1 MTSNKINV
9 IGAGLAGCEAA
20 WQLSQKGYF
29 VDLYE
34 MRPKKMTDAHKTEKY
49 AELVCS
55 NSFRSDDDERNA
67 VGQLKWELRK
77 ANSFILENADL
88 NSVPAGGALA
98 IDRDKFSSKITNR
111 ISSNPLI
118 NIINKEVFDLTDFK
132 DPTIIA
138 TGPLTSDL
146 LSNQII
152 SIAKSD
158 NLAFFDAIAPI
169 VYLESVD
176 LDKAWF
182 QSRYD
187 KGDEECDRKAYL
199 NCPLNEDQYKEFIDD
214 IITASKIEFK
224 DWEKNTP
231 YFQSCLPIEIMA
243 ERGIETLRFG
253 PMKPVGLRNPHDDYK
268 RPYAVVQLRPD
279 NKEKTLY
286 NMVGFQTKMKYSSQ
300 TEAFKKIPGL
310 ENVKFARLGGIHR
323 NTFINTPQLLSNELS
338 LKTQTNIYF
347 AGQITGVEGY
357 VESTA
362 IGLLVANFIDQK
374 IMKKTLIPPP
384 PTTAIG
390 SLYHYLLFKNEL
402 LDFQPMNVNFGLF
415 KELPLTNGRK
425 LKKEIK
431 KVAFTTKAK
440 EDWNNWMSSINYFG

>member
-9 IGAGLAGCEAA
+9 IGAGLAGCEVA

-34 MRPKKMTDAHKTEKY
+34 MRPEKMTAAHKTNKF

-55 NSFRSDDDERNA
+55 NSFRSDDNEKNA

-88 NSVPAGGALA
+88 HSVPAGGALA
-98 IDRDKFSSKITNR
+98 IDREKFSSDITEK

-118 NIINKEVFDLTDFK
+118 NVINEEVLDLSKFKE
-132 DPTIIA
+132 PTVIS
-138 TGPLTSDL
+138 TGPLTSNR
-146 LSNQII
+146 LSDQII
-152 SIAKSD
+152 EITKS
-158 NLAFFDAIAPI
+158 NKLAFFDAIAPI
-169 VYLESVD
+169 IYLESVNMN
-176 LDKAWF
+176 KAWF

-187 KGDEECDRKAYL
+187 KGDEESDKKAYL
-199 NCPLNEDQYKEFIDD
+199 NCPLNEIQYKEFIDD
-214 IITASKIEFK
+214 IIKASKIDFK

-243 ERGIETLRFG
+243 ESGVETLRFG
-253 PMKPVGLRNPHDDYK
+253 PMKPVGLKNPHDNNN

-286 NMVGFQTKMKYSSQ
+286 NMVGFQTKMKYGSQ
-300 TEAFKKIPGL
+300 IDVFRKIPGL
-310 ENVKFARLGGIHR
+310 ENVQFARLGGIHR
-323 NTFINTPQLLSNELS
+323 NTFINTPKLLSDELS
-338 LKTQTNIYF
+338 LKNQSNIYF

-357 VESTA
+357 VESTP
-362 IGLLVANFIDQK
+362 IGLLVAFFIDKK
-374 IMKKTLIPPP
+374 ISKKQYIPPP

-390 SLYHYLLFKNEL
+390 SLYHHLLFENEFV
-402 LDFQPMNVNFGLF
+402 DFQPMNVNFGLF
-415 KELPLTNGRK
+415 KELSKNNARK
-425 LKKEIK
+425 LKKETK
-431 KVAFTTKAK
+431 KVALTTRAK
-440 EDWNNWMSSINYFG
+440 KDWCIWMSSIN

>member
-9 IGAGLAGCEAA
+9 IGAGLAGCEVA

-34 MRPKKMTDAHKTEKY
+34 MRPKKMTDAHKTNKF

-55 NSFRSDDDERNA
+55 NSFRSDDHEKNA

-88 NSVPAGGALA
+88 HSVPAGGALA
-98 IDRDKFSSKITNR
+98 IDREKFSSDITEK

-118 NIINKEVFDLTDFK
+118 NIINEEVLDVSKFKE
-132 DPTIIA
+132 PTVIS
-138 TGPLTSDL
+138 TGPLTSNP
-146 LSNQII
+146 LSDQII
-152 SIAKSD
+152 SITKSD
-158 NLAFFDAIAPI
+158 KLAFFDAIAPI
-169 VYLESVD
+169 VYLESVNMN
-176 LDKAWF
+176 KAWF

-187 KGDEECDRKAYL
+187 KGNEESDKKAYL
-199 NCPLNEDQYKEFIDD
+199 NCPLDEIQYKEFIDD
-214 IITASKIEFK
+214 IIKASKIDFK

-243 ERGIETLRFG
+243 ESGIETLRFG
-253 PMKPVGLRNPHDDYK
+253 PMKPVGLKNPHDNNN

-286 NMVGFQTKMKYSSQ
+286 NMVGFQTKMKYGSQ
-300 TEAFKKIPGL
+300 IDVFRKIPGL
-310 ENVKFARLGGIHR
+310 ENVQFARLGGIHR
-323 NTFINTPQLLSNELS
+323 NTFINTPKLLSDELS
-338 LKTQTNIYF
+338 LKNQSNIYF

-362 IGLLVANFIDQK
+362 IGLLVAFFIDKK
-374 IMKKTLIPPP
+374 ISKKQNIPPP

-390 SLYHYLLFKNEL
+390 SLYHHLLFKNEFV
-402 LDFQPMNVNFGLF
+402 DFQPMNVNFGLF
-415 KELPLTNGRK
+415 KELPKNNVRK
-425 LKKEIK
+425 LKKEMK
-431 KVAFTTKAK
+431 KVALTTKAK
-440 EDWNNWMSSINYFG
+440 KDWCIWMSSIN

>member
-9 IGAGLAGCEAA
+9 IGAGLAGCEVA

-34 MRPKKMTDAHKTEKY
+34 MRPEKMTAAHKTNKF

-55 NSFRSDDDERNA
+55 NSFRSDDHEKNA

-88 NSVPAGGALA
+88 HSVPAGGALA
-98 IDRDKFSSKITNR
+98 IDREKFSSDITEK
-111 ISSNPLI
+111 ISSNSLI
-118 NIINKEVFDLTDFK
+118 NVINKEVLDLSKFK
-132 DPTIIA
+132 EPTVIS
-138 TGPLTSDL
+138 TGPLTSNR
-146 LSNQII
+146 LSDQII
-152 SIAKSD
+152 EITKS
-158 NLAFFDAIAPI
+158 NKLAFFDAIAPI
-169 VYLESVD
+169 IYLESVNM
-176 LDKAWF
+176 DKAWF

-187 KGDEECDRKAYL
+187 KGDEESDKKAYL
-199 NCPLNEDQYKEFIDD
+199 NCPLNEIQYKEFIDD
-214 IITASKIEFK
+214 IIKASKIDFK

-243 ERGIETLRFG
+243 ESGIETLRFG
-253 PMKPVGLRNPHDDYK
+253 PMKPVGLKNPHDNNN

-286 NMVGFQTKMKYSSQ
+286 NMVGFQTKMKYGSQ
-300 TEAFKKIPGL
+300 IDVFRKIPGL
-310 ENVKFARLGGIHR
+310 ENVQFARLGGIHR
-323 NTFINTPQLLSNELS
+323 NTFINTPKLLSDELS
-338 LKTQTNIYF
+338 LKNQSNIYF

-362 IGLLVANFIDQK
+362 IGLLVAFFIDKK
-374 IMKKTLIPPP
+374 ISKKQYIPPP

-390 SLYHYLLFKNEL
+390 SLYHHLLFENEFV
-402 LDFQPMNVNFGLF
+402 DFQPMNVNFGLF
-415 KELPLTNGRK
+415 KELPKNNARK
-425 LKKEIK
+425 LKKEMK
-431 KVAFTTKAK
+431 KVALTTKAK
-440 EDWNNWMSSINYFG
+440 KDWCIWMSSIN

>member
-9 IGAGLAGCEAA
+9 IGAGLAGCEVA

-34 MRPKKMTDAHKTEKY
+34 MRPKKMTDAHKTNKF

-55 NSFRSDDDERNA
+55 NSFRSDDHEKNA

-88 NSVPAGGALA
+88 HSVPAGGALA
-98 IDRDKFSSKITNR
+98 IDREKFSSDITEK

-118 NIINKEVFDLTDFK
+118 NIINEEVLDVSKFKE
-132 DPTIIA
+132 PTVIS
-138 TGPLTSDL
+138 TGPLTSNP
-146 LSNQII
+146 LSDQII
-152 SIAKSD
+152 SITKSD
-158 NLAFFDAIAPI
+158 KLAFFDAIAPI
-169 VYLESVD
+169 VYLESVNMN
-176 LDKAWF
+176 KAWF

-187 KGDEECDRKAYL
+187 KGNEESDKKAYL
-199 NCPLNEDQYKEFIDD
+199 NCPLDEIQYKEFIDD
-214 IITASKIEFK
+214 IIKASKIDFK

-243 ERGIETLRFG
+243 ESGIETLRFG
-253 PMKPVGLRNPHDDYK
+253 PMKPVGLKNPHDNNN

-286 NMVGFQTKMKYSSQ
+286 NMVGFQTKMKYGSQ
-300 TEAFKKIPGL
+300 IDVFRKIPGL
-310 ENVKFARLGGIHR
+310 ENVQFARLGGIHR
-323 NTFINTPQLLSNELS
+323 NTFINTPKLLSNELS
-338 LKTQTNIYF
+338 LKNQSNIYF

-362 IGLLVANFIDQK
+362 IGLLVAFFIDKK
-374 IMKKTLIPPP
+374 ISKKQNIPPP

-390 SLYHYLLFKNEL
+390 SLYHHLLFKNEFV
-402 LDFQPMNVNFGLF
+402 DFQPMNVNFGLF
-415 KELPLTNGRK
+415 KELPKNNIRK
-425 LKKEIK
+425 LKKEMK
-431 KVAFTTKAK
+431 KVALTTKAK
-440 EDWNNWMSSINYFG
+440 KDWCIWMSSIN

>member
-1 MTSNKINV
+1 MNSNKINV
-9 IGAGLAGCEAA
+9 IGAGLAGCEVA

-34 MRPKKMTDAHKTEKY
+34 MRPEKMTAAHKTNKF

-55 NSFRSDDDERNA
+55 NSFRSDDNEKNA

-88 NSVPAGGALA
+88 HSVPAGGALA
-98 IDRDKFSSKITNR
+98 IDREKFSSDITEK

-118 NIINKEVFDLTDFK
+118 NVINEEVLDLSNFKE
-132 DPTIIA
+132 PTVIS
-138 TGPLTSDL
+138 TGPLTSNR
-146 LSNQII
+146 LSDQII
-152 SIAKSD
+152 EITKS
-158 NLAFFDAIAPI
+158 NKLAFFDAIAPI
-169 VYLESVD
+169 IYLESVNM
-176 LDKAWF
+176 DKAWF

-187 KGDEECDRKAYL
+187 KGDEESDKKAYL
-199 NCPLNEDQYKEFIDD
+199 NCPLNEIQYKEFIDD
-214 IITASKIEFK
+214 IIKASKIDFK

-243 ERGIETLRFG
+243 ESGIETLRFG
-253 PMKPVGLRNPHDDYK
+253 PMKPVGLKNPHDNNN

-286 NMVGFQTKMKYSSQ
+286 NMVGFQTKMKYGSQ
-300 TEAFKKIPGL
+300 IDVFRKIPGL
-310 ENVKFARLGGIHR
+310 ENVQFARLGGIHR
-323 NTFINTPQLLSNELS
+323 NTFINTPKLLSDELS
-338 LKTQTNIYF
+338 LKNQSNIYF

-362 IGLLVANFIDQK
+362 IGLLVAFFIDKK
-374 IMKKTLIPPP
+374 ISKKQYIPPP

-390 SLYHYLLFKNEL
+390 SLYHHLLFKNEFV
-402 LDFQPMNVNFGLF
+402 DFQPMNVNFGLF
-415 KELPLTNGRK
+415 KELPKNNVRK
-425 LKKEIK
+425 LKKEMK
-431 KVAFTTKAK
+431 KVALTTKAK
-440 EDWNNWMSSINYFG
+440 KDWCIWMSSIN

>member
-9 IGAGLAGCEAA
+9 IGAGLAGCEVA

-34 MRPKKMTDAHKTEKY
+34 MRPEKMTAAHKTNKF

-55 NSFRSDDDERNA
+55 NSFRSDDNEKNA

-88 NSVPAGGALA
+88 HSVPAGGALA
-98 IDRDKFSSKITNR
+98 IDREKFSSGITEK

-118 NIINKEVFDLTDFK
+118 NVINEEVLDLSKFKE
-132 DPTIIA
+132 PTVIS
-138 TGPLTSDL
+138 TGPLTSNR
-146 LSNQII
+146 LSDQII
-152 SIAKSD
+152 EITKS
-158 NLAFFDAIAPI
+158 NKLAFFDAIAPI
-169 VYLESVD
+169 IYLDSVNM
-176 LDKAWF
+176 DKAWF

-187 KGDEECDRKAYL
+187 KGDEESDKKAYL
-199 NCPLNEDQYKEFIDD
+199 NCPLNEIQYKEFIDD
-214 IITASKIEFK
+214 IIKASKIDFK

-243 ERGIETLRFG
+243 ESGIETLRFG
-253 PMKPVGLRNPHDDYK
+253 PMKPVGLKNPHDNNN

-286 NMVGFQTKMKYSSQ
+286 NMVGFQTKMKYGSQ
-300 TEAFKKIPGL
+300 IDVFRKIPGL
-310 ENVKFARLGGIHR
+310 ENVQFARLGGIHR
-323 NTFINTPQLLSNELS
+323 NTFINTPKLLSDELS
-338 LKTQTNIYF
+338 LKNQTNIYF

-362 IGLLVANFIDQK
+362 IGLLVAFFIDKK
-374 IMKKTLIPPP
+374 ISKKQYIPPP

-390 SLYHYLLFKNEL
+390 SLYHHLLFENEFV
-402 LDFQPMNVNFGLF
+402 DFQPMNVNFGLF
-415 KELPLTNGRK
+415 KELPKNNARK
-425 LKKEIK
+425 LKKEMK
-431 KVAFTTKAK
+431 KVALTTKAK
-440 EDWNNWMSSINYFG
+440 KDWCIWMSSIN

>member
-9 IGAGLAGCEAA
+9 IGAGLAGCEVA

-34 MRPKKMTDAHKTEKY
+34 MRPEKMTAAHKTNKF

-55 NSFRSDDDERNA
+55 NSFRSYDDEKNA

-88 NSVPAGGALA
+88 HSVPAGGALA
-98 IDRDKFSSKITNR
+98 IDREKFSSDITKK

-118 NIINKEVFDLTDFK
+118 NVINEEVLDLSKFKE
-132 DPTIIA
+132 PTVIS
-138 TGPLTSDL
+138 TGPLTSNR
-146 LSNQII
+146 LSDQII
-152 SIAKSD
+152 EITKS
-158 NLAFFDAIAPI
+158 NKLAFFDAIAPI
-169 VYLESVD
+169 IYLESVNM
-176 LDKAWF
+176 DKAWF

-187 KGDEECDRKAYL
+187 KGDDESDKKAYL
-199 NCPLNEDQYKEFIDD
+199 NCPLNEIQYKEFIDD
-214 IITASKIEFK
+214 IIKASKIDFK

-243 ERGIETLRFG
+243 ESGIETLRFG
-253 PMKPVGLRNPHDDYK
+253 PMKPVGLENPHDNNN

-286 NMVGFQTKMKYSSQ
+286 NMVGFQTKMKYGSQ
-300 TEAFKKIPGL
+300 IDVFRKIPGL
-310 ENVKFARLGGIHR
+310 ENVQFARLGGIHR
-323 NTFINTPQLLSNELS
+323 NTFINTPKLLSDELS
-338 LKTQTNIYF
+338 LKNQTNIYF

-362 IGLLVANFIDQK
+362 IGLLVAFFIDKK
-374 IMKKTLIPPP
+374 ISKKQYIPPP

-390 SLYHYLLFKNEL
+390 SLYHLLLFEI
-402 LDFQPMNVNFGLF
+402 DFVVFQPMNVNFGLF
-415 KELPLTNGRK
+415 KELP
-425 LKKEIK
+425 
-431 KVAFTTKAK
+431 
-440 EDWNNWMSSINYFG
+440 

>member
-9 IGAGLAGCEAA
+9 IGAGLAGCEVA

-34 MRPKKMTDAHKTEKY
+34 MRPKKMTDAHKTNKF

-55 NSFRSDDDERNA
+55 NSFRSDDNEKNA

-88 NSVPAGGALA
+88 HSVPAGGALA
-98 IDRDKFSSKITNR
+98 IDREKFSSDITEK

-118 NIINKEVFDLTDFK
+118 NVINEEVLDLSKFKE
-132 DPTIIA
+132 PTVIS
-138 TGPLTSDL
+138 TGPLTSNR
-146 LSNQII
+146 LSDQII
-152 SIAKSD
+152 EITKSD
-158 NLAFFDAIAPI
+158 KLAFFDAIAPI
-169 VYLESVD
+169 VYLESVNMN
-176 LDKAWF
+176 KAWF

-187 KGDEECDRKAYL
+187 KGNEESDKKAYL
-199 NCPLNEDQYKEFIDD
+199 NCPLNEIQYKEFIDD
-214 IITASKIEFK
+214 IIKASKIDFK

-243 ERGIETLRFG
+243 ESGIETLRFG
-253 PMKPVGLRNPHDDYK
+253 PMKPVGLKNPHDNNN

-286 NMVGFQTKMKYSSQ
+286 NMVGFQTKMKYGSQ
-300 TEAFKKIPGL
+300 IDVFRKIPGL
-310 ENVKFARLGGIHR
+310 ENVQFARLGGIHR
-323 NTFINTPQLLSNELS
+323 NTFINTPKLLSDELS
-338 LKTQTNIYF
+338 LKNQSNIYF

-362 IGLLVANFIDQK
+362 IGLLVAFFIDKK
-374 IMKKTLIPPP
+374 ISKKQYIPPP

-390 SLYHYLLFKNEL
+390 SLYHHLLFENEFV
-402 LDFQPMNVNFGLF
+402 DFQPMNVNFGLF
-415 KELPLTNGRK
+415 KELPKNNARK
-425 LKKEIK
+425 LKKEMK
-431 KVAFTTKAK
+431 KVALTTKAK
-440 EDWNNWMSSINYFG
+440 KDWCIWMSSIN